1 MSLISD
7 DGNGADAPAPDGT
20 AVGEPAVAEPKHRRR
35 GEHLETAL
43 LDAAWEEFKAV
54 GFYDLTIDAVAQR
67 AGTSRAVLYRRWP
80 GKVELVAAAARH
92 VILKGRGPAPEPT
105 GSLREDLIEMMR
117 WANRTDVRT
126 LIDAT
131 QHVGIYLAEEGLT
144 FSDLRQLF
152 MQGRPVR
159 SFSPIELAVQRGEVD
174 PRNVTTRT
182 ASLPFDLFR
191 HEVIL
196 NAQPLSDETIREI
209 VDDIVLPLLTRKR
222 HEGEGRAD
230 EGRAATD

>member
-1 MSLISD
+1 MSLIKD
-7 DGNGADAPAPDGT
+7 DGIGANAPAPDALAPDAPAPDET
-20 AVGEPAVAEPKHRRR
+20 AATEPKHRRR
-35 GEHLETAL
+35 GEDLETAL

-92 VILKGRGPAPEPT
+92 MILKGRGPAPEPT

-144 FSDLRQLF
+144 FGDIRQLF

-159 SFSPIELAVQRGEVD
+159 TFSPIELAVQRGEVD
-174 PRNVTTRT
+174 PRNVTPRT

-222 HEGEGRAD
+222 D
-230 EGRAATD
+230 DT

>member
-1 MSLISD
+1 MTLHED
-7 DGNGADAPAPDGT
+7 DGNGAEVDQT
-20 AVGEPAVAEPKHRRR
+20 RRRRR
-35 GEHLETAL
+35 GEDLEHAL

-67 AGTSRAVLYRRWP
+67 AGTSRAVIYRRWP

-92 VILKGRGPAPEPT
+92 VILKGRGPAPAPT
-105 GSLREDLIEMMR
+105 GSLRGDLIGLMA

-126 LIDAT
+126 LIEAT
-131 QHVGIYLAEEGLT
+131 QHVGTYLAAEGLT
-144 FSDLRQLF
+144 LSDSRQLF
-152 MQGRPVR
+152 LQGRPTK
-159 SFSPIELAVQRGEVD
+159 SLSPIELAIERGEID
-174 PRNVTTRT
+174 PRNVTPRI

-196 NAQPLSDETIREI
+196 NAQPLSEQTILEI

-222 HEGEGRAD
+222 DDAEG
-230 EGRAATD
+230 

>member
-1 MSLISD
+1 
-7 DGNGADAPAPDGT
+7 
-20 AVGEPAVAEPKHRRR
+20 
-35 GEHLETAL
+35 
-43 LDAAWEEFKAV
+43 
-54 GFYDLTIDAVAQR
+54 
-67 AGTSRAVLYRRWP
+67 VLYRRWP
-80 GKVELVAAAARH
+80 GKVEIVAAAARH
-92 VILKGRGPAPEPT
+92 VVLKGRGPAPEPT
-105 GSLREDLIEMMR
+105 GSLREDLIGMMR

-131 QHVGIYLAEEGLT
+131 QHVGTYLAGEGLT
-144 FSDLRQLF
+144 FADIRQLF

-159 SFSPIELAVQRGEVD
+159 SFSPIELAIQRGEVD
-174 PRNVTTRT
+174 PRNVTPRI

-222 HEGEGRAD
+222 DDA
-230 EGRAATD
+230 